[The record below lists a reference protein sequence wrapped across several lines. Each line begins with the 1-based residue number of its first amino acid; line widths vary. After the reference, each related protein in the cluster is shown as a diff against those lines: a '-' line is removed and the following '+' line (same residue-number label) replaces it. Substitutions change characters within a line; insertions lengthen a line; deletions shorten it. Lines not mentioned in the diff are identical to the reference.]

1 MCDRFYE
8 QHPQKCPLSV
18 GLKADYNDPGIFV
31 NINFTIVGDNGTQA
45 ALKNFAPFI
54 CSKIDGTTIDYAK
67 DLDLTMTM

>member
-1 MCDRFYE
+1 M
-8 QHPQKCPLSV
+8 SV